1 MRRTPDLNDIADILV
16 VDDTPENL
24 QLLSEMLKSWG
35 YKARPVTSGTLA
47 LQAARSKRPD
57 IILLDIHM
65 PEMDGYQLCG
75 HLKADDTLKEIP
87 VLFISALN
95 ETADKVKA
103 FECGGADYITKP
115 FQADEI
121 HARIKAHLELHHQR
135 NRLQENYDRLRE
147 LESHRDSLVH
157 MVVHDM
163 RSPITFVMGVLDI
176 LKESSG
182 SCAPN
187 GAHSGLLEDAYT
199 NCNIL
204 TEMISQL
211 LDVSRLESGE
221 MPLDQVVCGLDE
233 VLQNAVQPFLLRS
246 GNPTLAI
253 AGHPGAKVFC
263 DKNIVQ
269 RVIVNLIGNAFKF
282 TPQHGR
288 VKVAIS
294 TSKTEARVSV
304 ADNGPGI
311 PKEFQQRIFDKFGQ
325 VPSKKNKQHGSGLG
339 LAFCRL
345 AVEAHGG
352 KIGVES
358 EVGQGSTFWFT
369 LPLAG

>member
-1 MRRTPDLNDIADILV
+1 MSRTPDANEMADILV

-57 IILLDIHM
+57 LILLDIHM
-65 PEMDGYQLCG
+65 PEMDGYQLCR
-75 HLKADDTLKEIP
+75 HLKEDDTLKEIP

-135 NRLQENYDRLRE
+135 NRLRESYDQLRE
-147 LESHRDSLVH
+147 LESQRDSLVH

-163 RSPITFVMGVLDI
+163 NSPITVILGVLEMFSDS
-176 LKESSG
+176 SSG
-182 SCAPN
+182 
-187 GAHSGLLEDAYT
+187 HLEEAKRE
-199 NCNIL
+199 L
-204 TEMISQL
+204 AEMALSSTQKLADMVSQL
-211 LDVSRLESGE
+211 LAVSRLEAGE
-221 MPLDQVVCGLDE
+221 MNMDKTQCDLAQTIQTVVEPLKLVSGDRTITVK
-233 VLQNAVQPFLLRS
+233 AQP
-246 GNPTLAI
+246 GINTL
-253 AGHPGAKVFC
+253 C

-269 RVIVNLIGNAFKF
+269 RIIQNLVGNALKF
-282 TPQHGR
+282 IPEDAE
-288 VKVAIS
+288 VKITLS
-294 TSKTEARVSV
+294 TCTEEARVSV

-311 PKEFQQRIFDKFGQ
+311 PKEFQQRIFEKFGQ
-325 VPSKKNKQHGSGLG
+325 VDSKKNKKFGTGLG

-358 EVGQGSTFWFT
+358 EVGHGSTFWFT
-369 LPLAG
+369 LPMTG